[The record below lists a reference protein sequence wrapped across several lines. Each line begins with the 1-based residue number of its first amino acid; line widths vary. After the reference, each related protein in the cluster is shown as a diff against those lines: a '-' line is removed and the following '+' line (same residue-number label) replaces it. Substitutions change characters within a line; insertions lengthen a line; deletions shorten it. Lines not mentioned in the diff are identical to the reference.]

1 MGHLPDPR
9 PRRPINSHSPD
20 SRELLR
26 VPPAWSTGRDLP
38 RTHPAGRFSG
48 LWAFLPAALATLGI
62 AGCAVGPDYRPPDSG
77 APATWTGVA
86 SSARPAVSTAT
97 PSGLATWWTSLD
109 DPLLTELVQSALDAN
124 PDVAA
129 AQARLRQVRAQRVIA
144 ASGLYPSLGAGAD
157 GRRANASVETSGRN
171 VTADA
176 YGASLDASWEI
187 DVFGRT
193 RRGVEAATADVEAT
207 AAQLAATQVSLAAEV
222 ANNYVDV
229 RLQQGLIRIAR
240 SNAESQAETLQ
251 LTEWRAQ
258 AGLASIQDVEQART
272 NLERTRA
279 QVPALETSL
288 AAAEHRLDSLL
299 ALPPGSLHARL
310 AAPGPTLAVPAQLAV
325 GIPADTLRQ
334 RPDVRA
340 AERNLAAE
348 TARVGQAEAA
358 LYPSFTLSGSIGV
371 EALTLGNLASADAGV
386 WSLFGGITA
395 PLFQGGALRA
405 QVEAQDAIRDQALAE
420 YRKTVLTALEEVENA
435 LVALANNQRRDVS
448 LVTAVE
454 SARTA
459 DLLAR
464 ERYTAGLVDFQSV
477 LDTDRTVLTVEESL
491 AQNRADGMLALVR
504 LFKSLG
510 GGWSPEPGQ
519 DTGSGSQP

>member
-1 MGHLPDPR
+1 
-9 PRRPINSHSPD
+9 
-20 SRELLR
+20 LLLASS
-26 VPPAWSTGRDLP
+26 V
-38 RTHPAGRFSG
+38 
-48 LWAFLPAALATLGI
+48 ALLLT
-62 AGCAVGPDYRPPDSG
+62 GCAVGPDYHPPDSD
-77 APATWTGVA
+77 APANWTGVPGGA
-86 SSARPAVSTAT
+86 QPVISTAT
-97 PSGLATWWTSLD
+97 PTGLATWWTSFD
-109 DPLLTELVQSALDAN
+109 DPLLTELVRTALEAN

-144 ASGLYPSLGAGAD
+144 ASGLYPSLGAGVD

-176 YGASLDASWEI
+176 YGAGLDASWEI
-187 DVFGRT
+187 DVFGGT

-207 AAQLAATQVSLAAEV
+207 AAELAATQVSLAAEV
-222 ANNYVDV
+222 ASNYVDV
-229 RLQQGLIRIAR
+229 RLQQALIRIAR
-240 SNAESQAETLQ
+240 SNADSQAETLQ

-279 QVPALETSL
+279 QVPALETGL
-288 AAAEHRLDSLL
+288 AASEHRLDGLL
-299 ALPPGSLHARL
+299 SLPPGSLHERL
-310 AAPGPTLAVPAQLAV
+310 AAPAPALAVPAQLAV

-340 AERNLAAE
+340 AERALAAE
-348 TARVGQAEAA
+348 TARIGQAEAA
-358 LYPSFTLSGSIGV
+358 LYPSFTLSGSLGL
-371 EALTLGNLASADAGV
+371 ESLTLGNLADGDAGV

-405 QVEAQDAIRDQALAE
+405 QVAVQDAVRDQALAA

-435 LVALANNQRRDVS
+435 LVALANNQVRDAS
-448 LVTAVE
+448 LATAVE

-459 DLLAR
+459 DMLAR
-464 ERYTAGLVDFQSV
+464 ERYTAGLIDFQSV

-491 AQNRADGMLALVR
+491 AQNRADGLLALVR
-504 LFKSLG
+504 LYKSLG
-510 GGWSPEPGQ
+510 GGWSPGPGQ
-519 DTGSGSQP
+519 DTGSGSKP

>member
-38 RTHPAGRFSG
+38 PAQPAGRTPG
-48 LWAFLPAALATLGI
+48 LRAVLPAIIVALGI

-86 SSARPAVSTAT
+86 AGARPAVTTET

-109 DPLLTELVQSALDAN
+109 DPLLTELVQTALDAN

-144 ASGLYPSLGAGAD
+144 ASGLYPSLSAGAD
-157 GRRANASVETSGRN
+157 GRRANASIETSGNN
-171 VTADA
+171 VTAAA
-176 YGASLDASWEI
+176 YGAGLDASWEI
-187 DVFGRT
+187 DVFGGT

-229 RLQQGLIRIAR
+229 RLQQGLLRIAR

-279 QVPALETSL
+279 QVPSLETSL

-310 AAPGPTLAVPAQLAV
+310 AAPAPKLAVPAQLAV

-358 LYPSFTLSGSIGV
+358 LYPSFTLSG
-371 EALTLGNLASADAGV
+371 
-386 WSLFGGITA
+386 
-395 PLFQGGALRA
+395 
-405 QVEAQDAIRDQALAE
+405 
-420 YRKTVLTALEEVENA
+420 
-435 LVALANNQRRDVS
+435 
-448 LVTAVE
+448 
-454 SARTA
+454 
-459 DLLAR
+459 
-464 ERYTAGLVDFQSV
+464 
-477 LDTDRTVLTVEESL
+477 
-491 AQNRADGMLALVR
+491 
-504 LFKSLG
+504 
-510 GGWSPEPGQ
+510 
-519 DTGSGSQP
+519 